1 VSRGLSV
8 LPLILLAIV
17 FVPMLAEARL
27 STSNERALRAAGATE
42 PAGDV
47 YRLMKIAYPLC
58 FLLPIGEAWLRERSW
73 TAGAIAVAGAAV
85 FAASKILK
93 YWAIASLGQR
103 WTFRVLVPPASS
115 LTATGPYRFIRHPNY
130 VAVAGE
136 IVGVS
141 LMAGAPVTGPLAV
154 ALFGGLM
161 LRRIR
166 VEERAIGPR
175 RG

>member
-1 VSRGLSV
+1 V

-27 STSNERALRAAGATE
+27 SAAHERALRAAGAIE
-42 PAGDV
+42 PRGDV
-47 YRLMKIAYPLC
+47 YAVMQVAYPLC
-58 FLLPIGEAWLRERSW
+58 FLLPLGEAWLRHREW
-73 TAGAIAVAGAAV
+73 TGSPAAV
-85 FAASKILK
+85 GGAVVFVAAKLLK

-103 WTFRVLVPPASS
+103 WTFRVLVPPASA
-115 LTATGPYRFIRHPNY
+115 LTTAGPYRFVRHPNY
-130 VAVAGE
+130 LAVAAE
-136 IVGVS
+136 VTGVA

-154 ALFGGLM
+154 ALFGTLM

-166 VEERAIGPR
+166 VEEGALGPR